1 MIWLLWRIIDETAD
15 SPPRAGVKMLFAPLK
30 SQLPERA
37 GSEEKEEAELGIKPD
52 ADVSD
57 QK

>member
-1 MIWLLWRIIDETAD
+1 MVVTCIGGGIC
-15 SPPRAGVKMLFAPLK
+15 GGGMLFAALK
-30 SQLPERA
+30 SQLPEKA
-37 GSEEKEEAELGIKPD
+37 GSEEKEEAELGVKPD

>member
-1 MIWLLWRIIDETAD
+1 MIWLLWRIIGETAD
-15 SPPRAGVKMLFAPLK
+15 SPPRAGGMLFAALK